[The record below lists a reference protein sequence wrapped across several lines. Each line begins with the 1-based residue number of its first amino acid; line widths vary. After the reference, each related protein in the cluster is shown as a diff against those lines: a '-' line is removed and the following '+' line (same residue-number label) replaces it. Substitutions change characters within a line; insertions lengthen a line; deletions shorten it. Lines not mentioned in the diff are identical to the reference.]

1 MVENVDANRHA
12 QDVGGFLKRISERTA
27 GEVVGLV
34 ALLVALLILF
44 CLLLPTSFPTIAT
57 AQSIMFQLPEL
68 GLLALAMA
76 IPLISGGLN
85 LAIIATANQ
94 AALLMAWIMTHSITP
109 DMGSGEVAI
118 LIAGALV
125 AGFAYSLLIGF
136 VTGVLVATMGV
147 HPILVT
153 LGTMSVIDGAS
164 IYFTHGKI
172 ISGFPERV
180 QWIGNGTIA
189 DIPVPFLVLLAAAGA
204 VSLVLSRTKFGI
216 SVFMIGSNL
225 EATRY
230 SGIDTRRVIV
240 GVYTLSS
247 VLCFVAATLMM
258 ARFNSASA
266 EYAQS
271 YLLITILSAV
281 LGGIDPFGGFGRI
294 GGLLISLVILQVISS
309 GLNLLGVN
317 QHLTLAI
324 WGFTLIAVMA
334 VKFYLAPVLIHAIQA
349 ARRSRPRAGH
359 SPSRR
364 SHD

>member
-94 AALLMAWIMTHSITP
+94 AALLMAWIMTHSITS

-118 LIAGALV
+118 LIAGALI
-125 AGFAYSLLIGF
+125 AGFAYSLLIGL

-172 ISGFPERV
+172 ISGFPERI

-189 DIPVPFLVLLAAAGA
+189 HIPVPFLVLLAAAGA

-216 SVFMIGSNL
+216 SVFMVGSNL

-317 QHLTLAI
+317 QHLSLAI

-334 VKFYLAPVLIHAIQA
+334 VKFYLAPVLIHAIRT
-349 ARRSRPRAGH
+349 ARRSRSRVGH
-359 SPSRR
+359 SLSRR